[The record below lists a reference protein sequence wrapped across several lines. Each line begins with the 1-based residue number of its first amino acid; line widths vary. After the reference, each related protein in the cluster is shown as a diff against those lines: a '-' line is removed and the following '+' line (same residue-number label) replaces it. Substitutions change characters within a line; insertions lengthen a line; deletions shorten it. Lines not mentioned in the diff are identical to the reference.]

1 MLFII
6 IRTPVCNVMLAR
18 RAITTHT
25 NSIYLYAF
33 LFNVI
38 YTYNTYIPTPIC
50 VLYYMYTC
58 KYIGICTRIFR
69 KNTPSFLLPLKI
81 RPLTH
86 KADLTVRITAL
97 LLILTR

>member
-69 KNTPSFLLPLKI
+69 KNTPSFSLSIKS
-81 RPLTH
+81 
-86 KADLTVRITAL
+86 DLTRTNQTSQYVSL
-97 LLILTR
+97 LSCSC